1 MFENLYLSH
10 LIEPAFI
17 YYDFPKEASVMCYD
31 IKIAKDYRDNNLMLE
46 IFELYLGGME
56 LANG

>member
-1 MFENLYLSH
+1 MT
-10 LIEPAFI
+10 
-17 YYDFPKEASVMCYD
+17 
-31 IKIAKDYRDNNLMLE
+31 KDYRDNNLMLE